1 MFPLRDDRPTY
12 TPPVVTTLL
21 IVACACVFLHELTL
35 DDFSRNY
42 FLERYAVV
50 PARLNPI
57 TLVTSLFVHAG
68 WMHIIGNM
76 LFLWAF
82 GKSLEDA
89 MGHVKFFSF
98 YMLCGVAAGIVH
110 VFFNYYSRVPTVGA
124 SGAIAGV
131 MGAYLIK
138 FPRAWIH
145 TLVFIIVFVT
155 TVDIPAWF
163 FTILLVCHAVV
174 QRFRIHRP
182 DSGFRRWHG
191 LVCSHRRVSDRHAA
205 GHDDGHAQP
214 LCPPSGERVVD
225 VLAIA
230 AHPDDVEQTCGGTL
244 LRMAEAGY
252 STGIIDLTAGDM
264 GTRGSPE
271 IRVEESEA
279 AARIL
284 GVSHRENLHFPDA
297 RLENTHGRAHDA
309 GAAHSRTAAAH
320 RDSPVLG
327 RPAIPIITA
336 PRRSA
341 MKPASSPD

>member
-21 IVACACVFLHELTL
+21 IVACACVFLHEITL

-42 FLERYAVV
+42 FVEKYAMV
-50 PARLNPI
+50 PAHFSPL

-145 TLVFIIVFVT
+145 TLVFIVVFIT

-163 FTILLVCHAVV
+163 FTIFWFVTQL
-174 QRFRIHRP
+174 F
-182 DSGFRRWHG
+182 SGFG
-191 LVCSHRRVSDRHAA
+191 SIAQTQVSD
-205 GHDDGHAQP
+205 
-214 LCPPSGERVVD
+214 
-225 VLAIA
+225 
-230 AHPDDVEQTCGGTL
+230 GGTAWFAHIGGFL
-244 LRMAEAGY
+244 AGMVLV
-252 STGIIDLTAGDM
+252 TIM
-264 GTRGSPE
+264 GTRN
-271 IRVEESEA
+271 RYV
-279 AARIL
+279 R
-284 GVSHRENLHFPDA
+284 RQEN
-297 RLENTHGRAHDA
+297 
-309 GAAHSRTAAAH
+309 
-320 RDSPVLG
+320 VW
-327 RPAIPIITA
+327 
-336 PRRSA
+336 
-341 MKPASSPD
+341 